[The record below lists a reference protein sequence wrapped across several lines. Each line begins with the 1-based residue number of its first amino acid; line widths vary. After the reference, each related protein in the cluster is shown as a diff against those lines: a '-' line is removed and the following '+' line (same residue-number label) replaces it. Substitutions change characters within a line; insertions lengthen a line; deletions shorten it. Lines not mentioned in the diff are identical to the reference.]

1 MPQTLMPGS
10 GSPNRAI
17 SDVWCFL
24 GVLQRFFVLKSWK
37 HFVNL
42 CLNMSQCQS
51 SVKDIFHNPIVLGSV
66 PVLLH
71 KAAIGDGEQRSDPT
85 YVLLAKVSVY

>member
-1 MPQTLMPGS
+1 M
-10 GSPNRAI
+10 
-17 SDVWCFL
+17 
-24 GVLQRFFVLKSWK
+24 
-37 HFVNL
+37 NL

-71 KAAIGDGEQRSDPT
+71 KADIGEGEQRSDPT